1 MNDKVQEKIVDRV
14 NELVSF
20 EKDMQKGLISK
31 GLEVRE
37 VIGLVAYATQNL
49 VQWLIIIY
57 YKLHFISKFYSN

>member
-1 MNDKVQEKIVDRV
+1 MNDKFQEKIVDRV

-49 VQWLIIIY
+49 VQ
-57 YKLHFISKFYSN
+57 